1 MTVYKSRRNGI
12 PRARRRTGTI
22 AAVSTLATLTLLA
35 AGCGTSSDDD
45 SSGEQ
50 PGAGGFEA
58 PDIPM
63 KSDAVGEGE
72 GELNILAWPGYAES
86 GKNYP
91 EYDWVTPFEKETG
104 CKANVKEFGT
114 SDEAVSLMGAGG
126 YDVVSASGDATL
138 RLIAASDVQPVNTDL
153 VPDYAD
159 MSEFLKET
167 DYNSV
172 DGQMWGIPHGWGA
185 NLLAYNKD
193 VVKPAPTDWGAVFD
207 GASEYSGQVTAYDN
221 PIYIADAALYL
232 METQPDLGIENPYA
246 LDQDQLDAA
255 VEVLKDQN
263 EHVGEYW
270 TDYTKEAQAFKTG
283 SSVIGTTWEY
293 TASIS
298 GPKTETVF
306 PDSGSTGWSDT
317 WMIAAETDHLNCA
330 YLWLAWMATPETQ
343 AEVAQYFG
351 EAPANQK
358 ACEIAAEGFCDQYH
372 ATEADYTEK
381 IWFWTT
387 PIEECLDGRT
397 DVDCTDYREWTD
409 AWTEVKG

>member
-1 MTVYKSRRNGI
+1 MTATPLR
-12 PRARRRTGTI
+12 RRRTGTI
-22 AAVSTLATLTLLA
+22 AAAAALALLT
-35 AGCGTSSDDD
+35 AGCGTSSSDE
-45 SSGEQ
+45 SSTKQ
-50 PGAGGFEA
+50 PGGSGFQA
-58 PDIPM
+58 PDIAM
-63 KSDAVGEGE
+63 AESVGDGE
-72 GELNILAWPGYAES
+72 GELNVLAWPGYAES

-91 EYDWVTPFEKETG
+91 EYDWVTPFEKNTG
-104 CKANVKEFGT
+104 CQVNVKEFGT
-114 SDEAVSLMGAGG
+114 SDEAVSLFHAGG

-138 RLIAASDVQPVNTDL
+138 RLIAAGDVQPINTDL

-159 MSEFLKET
+159 MSPFLKET

-193 VVKPAPTDWGAVFD
+193 VVKPAPTGWEAVFD
-207 GASEYSGQVTAYDN
+207 GAGDYSGKLTSYDN

-232 METQPDLGIENPYA
+232 MNTQPDLGIENPYS
-246 LDQDQLDAA
+246 LDTDQLDAA
-255 VEVLKDQN
+255 VQVLKGQN

-270 TDYTKEAQAFKTG
+270 TDYAKESQAFKTG

-298 GPKTETVF
+298 GPNVETVF

-317 WMIAAETDHLNCA
+317 WMVSSDNSHVNCA
-330 YLWLAWMATPETQ
+330 YMWLDWMASPDTQ

-351 EAPANQK
+351 EAPANPK
-358 ACEIAAEGFCDQYH
+358 ACDIAAKGFCDDYH
-372 ATEADYTEK
+372 ATEADYTDK

-387 PIEECLDGRT
+387 PIAECLDGRT
-397 DVDCTDYREWTD
+397 DVDCTDYQDWTD
-409 AWTEVKG
+409 AWTEIKG

>member
-1 MTVYKSRRNGI
+1 MAS
-12 PRARRRTGTI
+12 
-22 AAVSTLATLTLLA
+22 AVLLV

-45 SSGEQ
+45 SSSEQ
-50 PGAGGFEA
+50 PGATGFEA
-58 PDIPM
+58 PDIAM
-63 KSDAVGEGE
+63 ATSVGEGE
-72 GELNILAWPGYAES
+72 GEVNILAWPGYAES

-91 EYDWVTPFEKETG
+91 EYDWVTPFEEKTG

-114 SDEAVSLMGAGG
+114 SDEAVSLMHAGG

-138 RLIAASDVQPVNTDL
+138 RLIAAGDVQPVNTDL

-159 MSEFLKET
+159 MSPFLKET

-193 VVKPAPTDWGAVFD
+193 VVKPAPTDWDAVFD
-207 GASEYSGQVTAYDN
+207 GASDYAGKVTAYDN

-232 METQPDLGIENPYA
+232 MNTQPDLGITNPYA

-255 VEVLKDQN
+255 VDVLKEQN
-263 EHVGEYW
+263 KSIGEYW
-270 TDYTKEAQAFKTG
+270 TDYTKESQAFKTG
-283 SSVIGTTWEY
+283 SSVLGTTWEY

-317 WMIAAETDHLNCA
+317 WMIAADTDHVNCSYEWLN
-330 YLWLAWMATPETQ
+330 WMATPETQ

-358 ACEIAAEGFCDQYH
+358 ACDIAAKGFCDQYH
-372 ATEADYTEK
+372 ATEEDYADK
-381 IWFWTT
+381 IWYWTT
-387 PIEECLDGRT
+387 PISQCLDGRT
-397 DVDCTDYREWTD
+397 DVECTDYKDWTD